1 MSSFYFPCLKFK
13 ARRKTNVMMLIMKI
27 LIICWQV
34 FIGLPTSQRL
44 QAEGLQS
51 PVWGRAER
59 TTWLYNVQGVPVQYK
74 QTKVEFAFTAFWRVH
89 IVWSN
94 TVNFRKRTSLQLFNE
109 YVKFIYFLLNDIF
122 YMDARY
128 WVSNTNPTVSSLIN
142 LQDYLKFSLVFK
154 KIIIN

>member
-59 TTWLYNVQGVPVQYK
+59 TTWLYNVHGVPLYNTNK
-74 QTKVEFAFTAFWRVH
+74 QKLNLCLQLSDEFT
-89 IVWSN
+89 VWSN

-128 WVSNTNPTVSSLIN
+128 WVSDTNPTVSSLIN
-142 LQDYLKFSLVFK
+142 
-154 KIIIN
+154 